1 MLKER
6 LEIET
11 EHLKMQEDFMKEEN
25 DTFQGDYDSDI
36 RELE

>member
-1 MLKER
+1 
-6 LEIET
+6 
-11 EHLKMQEDFMKEEN
+11 MQEDFMKEEN